1 MRVCGMDAV
10 LGDQLLLR
18 FFFLKTLPSDRLLLS
33 ENTLERDQRTLS
45 PTHFPSVFNPY
56 LSYHPRHWALTLCIQ
71 SEGNWL

>member
-1 MRVCGMDAV
+1 MYGMDAV
-10 LGDQLLLR
+10 LEDQLLLR
-18 FFFLKTLPSDRLLLS
+18 FFLKTLPSDRLLLS
-33 ENTLERDQRTLS
+33 ENTLGRDQRTLS